1 MLNSIFLVGG
11 LSSYH
16 ITLILWGALII
27 VSLIVELITEE
38 LTIIWGTIGA
48 IFAFLAALLK
58 AEIWIQLLIFI
69 VFTVLTIIIF
79 TPIIKKYAKKEVIRT
94 NADRIIGMV
103 AVITK
108 PFKNGEVG
116 TANVNGQS
124 WRATS
129 MSNEEFFEGEKVQV
143 EGLSGTKIIVSKINN
158 NEKIIR
164 L

>member
-1 MLNSIFLVGG
+1 MSESLLIFS

-16 ITLILWGALII
+16 ITLILWGVLII

-48 IFAFLAALLK
+48 IFSFLAAIFK
-58 AEIWIQLLIFI
+58 AEIWLQLLIFI
-69 VFTVLTIIIF
+69 VFTALTIIIF
-79 TPIIKKYAKKEVIRT
+79 RPIIKKIAKKEMVRT

-103 AVITK
+103 AVVTE
-108 PFKNGEVG
+108 PFKNNEVG
-116 TANVNGQS
+116 RVTVNGQS

-129 MSNEEFFEGEKVQV
+129 TSFQEFFEGEKVQV
-143 EGLSGTKIIVSKINN
+143 EGISGTKVIISKIN

>member
-1 MLNSIFLVGG
+1 MLNSVFMFSS

-16 ITLILWGALII
+16 ITLILWGILIV
-27 VSLIVELITEE
+27 VSLIVELATDE

-48 IFAFLAALLK
+48 IFAFVAALLK
-58 AEIWIQLLIFI
+58 ADIWLQLLIFV

-79 TPIIKKYAKKEVIRT
+79 RPIIKKYAKKEIIRT

-103 AVITK
+103 AVVTES
-108 PFKNGEVG
+108 FKNNEVG
-116 TANVNGQS
+116 KVTVNGQL

-129 MSNEEFFEGEKVQV
+129 TSSEAFYEGEKVQV
-143 EGLSGTKIIVSKINN
+143 EGLSGTKVIVSKINN